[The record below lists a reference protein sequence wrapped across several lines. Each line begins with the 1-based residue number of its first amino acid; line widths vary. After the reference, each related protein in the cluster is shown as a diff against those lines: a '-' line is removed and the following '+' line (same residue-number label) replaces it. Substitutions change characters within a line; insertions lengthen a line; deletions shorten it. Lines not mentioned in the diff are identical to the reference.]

1 MTDIFDCIVVGLGGH
16 GSAILG
22 QLAEKGKNVLGIEKY
37 GRVHAHGSS
46 HGRSRIIRQAYYEDH
61 RYVPMLKRSL
71 QLWQTLDQKFK
82 EKHSDSYLL
91 KMTGGLMIGLPDS
104 EVILGTMASVKE
116 HDLKHEILTSEE
128 IRNKF
133 PAFNVSSREIG
144 KSIYNIIYIHTFI
157 YISIHNY
164 TFMHMYMYM
173 HIHIYV

>member
-1 MTDIFDCIVVGLGGH
+1 MNGMIEIFDCVVVGLGGH

-22 QLAEKGKNVLGIEKY
+22 QLAEKGKHVLGIEKY

-71 QLWQTLDQKFK
+71 ELWQTLDQKFR
-82 EKHSDSYLL
+82 ERNNDCYLL

-104 EVILGTMASVKE
+104 EVISGTMASVKE

-128 IRNKF
+128 IRKRF

-144 KSIYNIIYIHTFI
+144 ESFNYIFFI
-157 YISIHNY
+157 CLHLYA
-164 TFMHMYMYM
+164 
-173 HIHIYV
+173 